1 MVGLKI
7 SVGNSS
13 QWISS
18 SWLSFFLS
26 DKCGRNQG
34 RKSVF
39 QALIWQ
45 HLSAVY
51 LLMSILNAELCKS
64 THFLLKKIM
73 RFKSRVIVSLASS
86 SFSVWL
92 LVWFF
97 LLFVFLSFFLV
108 ALVISFLFCSA
119 SKHHHWVSLLQM
131 VLLHK
136 HNMLVLV
143 YDIDPQAMH
152 CWELMKSV
160 GNMLW

>member
-1 MVGLKI
+1 MD
-7 SVGNSS
+7 
-13 QWISS
+13 
-18 SWLSFFLS
+18 FMFLIELFS
-26 DKCGRNQG
+26 IWYKCGRNQG

-45 HLSAVY
+45 HLSAAY

-73 RFKSRVIVSLASS
+73 RLKSCVVVSLASS
-86 SFSVWL
+86 SFCVWL

-97 LLFVFLSFFLV
+97 FLFSFLSFFLV

-131 VLLHK
+131 VSWQK

-152 CWELMKSV
+152 CWELMKL